1 MFALVVGL
9 SSLVSFAFSL
19 WALKSTKPV
28 HFWSGTSVDP
38 SQIDD
43 FKQYN
48 QKNALMWGCHGA
60 LMLCVAAL
68 GLVNIQVATAML
80 IVLAIPGSVV
90 LMWIYTQIRKRHSV
104 NENENIIV
112 QVRNKT
118 SRFTLFIGL
127 SITIITV
134 IISGILFYYGDK
146 DPDIRIENNSV
157 TILSLYQTRLDF
169 DNIEGIEIIHQSMY
183 ELGLGTRISGYKGFT
198 QAAKGRFRSP
208 TYGDI
213 VVYVQGNT
221 KVTIRIHVSNQN
233 DVFISLRSVDA
244 TKALYD
250 KLIKQ
255 FKE

>member
-90 LMWIYTQIRKRHSV
+90 LMWIYTQIRKWHSV

-134 IISGILFYYGDK
+134 IISGI
-146 DPDIRIENNSV
+146 
-157 TILSLYQTRLDF
+157 
-169 DNIEGIEIIHQSMY
+169 
-183 ELGLGTRISGYKGFT
+183 
-198 QAAKGRFRSP
+198 
-208 TYGDI
+208 
-213 VVYVQGNT
+213 
-221 KVTIRIHVSNQN
+221 
-233 DVFISLRSVDA
+233 
-244 TKALYD
+244 
-250 KLIKQ
+250 
-255 FKE
+255 